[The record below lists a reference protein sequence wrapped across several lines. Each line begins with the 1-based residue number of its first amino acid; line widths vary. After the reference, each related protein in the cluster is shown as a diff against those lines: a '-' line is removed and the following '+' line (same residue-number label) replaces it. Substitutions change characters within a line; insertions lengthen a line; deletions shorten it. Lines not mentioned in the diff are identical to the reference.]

1 MQTKK
6 RLAKGNLADILPSV
20 ECLWQHRWTSSVC
33 RLIPF
38 VTCSKASGV
47 GRWNGSRSHCQLK
60 TLQGAP
66 FTTDCSSLVRQ
77 FRFFVFMILSYL
89 SLCFCVL
96 CFVFFFEKFCWLPMH
111 KGLRETHWAAGLGPQ
126 IQIQIV
132 NEQNFKTYLFT
143 MHRSP
148 GTTMVYK
155 DLGPKR
161 TSALAHWGRTMA
173 SSRQLPDTNRRRRAA

>member
-96 CFVFFFEKFCWLPMH
+96 CFVFFFWKVLLTPNAQRTAGDPLGCRA
-111 KGLRETHWAAGLGPQ
+111 GAADTDTDSEWTKL
-126 IQIQIV
+126 
-132 NEQNFKTYLFT
+132 QNIPFYN
-143 MHRSP
+143 
-148 GTTMVYK
+148 
-155 DLGPKR
+155 
-161 TSALAHWGRTMA
+161 A
-173 SSRQLPDTNRRRRAA
+173 